1 MKNFIFCAMARVGV
15 LNWVSKFHVSTD
27 SEHKFHKTEIEIGYP
42 LDPVWDRLD
51 YEPLSQ
57 NDQTMFKNLKGFIC
71 PSIKSWNNAGDILLP

>member
-1 MKNFIFCAMARVGV
+1 MKNFIFCAMASVGV

-51 YEPLSQ
+51 YPSVKTTKLCS
-57 NDQTMFKNLKGFIC
+57 KILKALFAH
-71 PSIKSWNNAGDILLP
+71 P